1 MSQEMERNKKEIYI
15 LAGIIK
21 ENVKGRKIILWGDS
35 PMLRNV
41 LKEKYNLEVA
51 FVVTV
56 LQNLVNGRNIRHL
69 EDIRGK
75 SKEFYLV
82 SWGRAYDFYY
92 GKIEKEYGYQEI
104 SDFVYRRIKPIVI
117 ENWDCSK
124 KEYSDCY
131 GNVIK
136 ANSGILKKVV
146 FRGYNNEILVE
157 NNVSNL
163 QNVEIDLCA
172 NEKIT
177 ISGGVKFNR
186 NVKFELN
193 GYEGYST
200 VFIGRNCRFDISKFR
215 LFNHSYG
222 SSVLINDNCTFEEN
236 VDFRANSG
244 KRIIIGNDC
253 MFSRNIQL
261 QCGDGHSIFDIKTGK
276 NVNTLFR
283 PENTEKNHLFV
294 DAHVWVAANS
304 FLLSGTYVGKGSVIG
319 AGAVVKGKYPNNCII
334 AGNPCK
340 IVKRDIAWGRDG
352 YSEDISCCGSKENIM
367 LTNDT
372 QPALYGKKVLVI
384 GGTRFI
390 GVQLVWELIRRG
402 NDVTIATR
410 GKTKDNFGDKVSRI
424 ILDLEDEK
432 IVKNVLRGQ
441 YYDVVYNNLA
451 YCSDY
456 VRNILENIQCK
467 KYIQLS
473 SIAVYLNRKE
483 NIVEEDFNARNIQ
496 LKWNGVDDNYARG
509 KMQAEAA
516 VVQAYSHIPYVLVRI
531 PYVTKTERLYYY
543 CNHVVNSIP
552 MNIKDVNV
560 KYSFVQDIEVGKFLS
575 WIAAQDYVG
584 ILNLSSSGNISVSE
598 ILNYIEVKTGY
609 KAIIDHK
616 AKEDAPFDKDTFSLN
631 LEKVESIGYK
641 VSNINAWFW
650 KLLDEYIERALREKQ
665 KRIEI
670 KQNKQLEKTV
680 KNVSRDK
687 CTGCGACSNICPTDA
702 VLMVVD
708 EEGFLM
714 PVIEKN
720 KCISCGLCKK
730 ICPAFSGELNQKD
743 PVSCYALM
751 AEDDLREKSSSGGAF
766 SVLAEKVLEE
776 GGVVAGA
783 VWTNEYNAEQKI
795 IKNKEEIP
803 LLRGSK
809 YVQSDSKKT
818 FKETKEWL
826 NKGVKVLYTGM
837 PCQIN
842 GLLCYLQKDY
852 DNLITVDLLCRGNAS
867 NELFKKFAKDNYGD
881 QHIKRINF
889 KEKKPLGWGATT
901 AYEFGDGTT
910 EKTNIHNS
918 IWMCAFLANFMDRKS
933 CYSCEFASTK
943 RVGDISIGDFWG
955 IQNYKKELNDNKG
968 TSIVVTNTEKGD
980 KLVKGIGD
988 RCKVLEQVPVE
999 MGVPYNSA
1007 LSNHVRLSSARE
1019 RFFNNIK
1026 KLPLPAAVDR
1036 TMYGKK
1042 YDVGIVGWWYNLN
1055 YGGTITYYALNKVIQ
1070 KMGYSVLMIR
1080 RGSSGPTMPND
1091 NTIPMIFSKKYYNIS
1106 RLYTHRDMHWLNYSC
1121 KAFVSGSDQL
1131 WNPYLEA
1138 YAGPEYFLSFVNE
1151 HNVKVS
1157 YASSFGNIEGVSED
1171 FRKKYQPLLDRFS
1184 GISVREDYAVD
1195 ICEKDFE
1202 IQAKHVCDPV
1212 FLCDKLDFIELSK
1225 ESKQEYPEKF
1235 LVNFLLDPNAEKVE
1249 GYKYVQEKIG
1259 LKECTNL
1266 TDLQNVEERVKNFQ
1280 GEKVFANIGI
1290 EDFLKA
1296 YVNAEF
1302 VVTDSFHGTCL
1313 AIIFNKP
1320 FISIANKERGE
1331 KRFKSL
1337 LKWLG
1342 LEHRMVYDIKEI
1354 YKRTE
1359 LLEEI
1364 DFTPVN
1370 RIIENSKNEG
1380 IEWLKGH
1387 LSKMM

>member
-1 MSQEMERNKKEIYI
+1 MLQEVTRNEKEIHI
-15 LAGIIK
+15 LASIIAQ
-21 ENVKGRKIILWGDS
+21 NVKGRKIILWGDS
-35 PMLRNV
+35 PFLRKV
-41 LKEKYNLEVA
+41 LKKNYNLEVE
-51 FVVTV
+51 FVVTI
-56 LQNLVNGRNIRHL
+56 LKNLVNGRTIRYL
-69 EDIRGK
+69 EEIKGK
-75 SKEFYLV
+75 SQEFYLV
-82 SWGRAYDFYY
+82 SWGRVYDFYY
-92 GKIEKEYGYQEI
+92 KKIIEEYGYQEI
-104 SDFVYRRIKPIVI
+104 IDFVYRRIKPIVI

-136 ANSGILKKVV
+136 ANGGTLKRVV
-146 FRGYNNEILVE
+146 FRGYNNEIIIGK
-157 NNVSNL
+157 NVSNL
-163 QNVEIDLCA
+163 QNIEVDLCA
-172 NEKIT
+172 NEKII
-177 ISGGVKFNR
+177 ISEGVRFNR
-186 NVKFELN
+186 NVRFELN
-193 GYEGYST
+193 GYDGYST
-200 VFIGRNCRFDISKFR
+200 ISIGKFCRFDKSRFR
-215 LFNHSYG
+215 LFNHRNG
-222 SSVLINDNCTFEEN
+222 SAVMINDNCTFEEN

-244 KRIIIGNDC
+244 KKIIIGKDC
-253 MFSRNIQL
+253 MFSRDIQL

-276 NVNTLFR
+276 NINTLFI

-294 DAHVWVAANS
+294 DEHVWVAANT
-304 FLLSGTYVGKGSVIG
+304 FLLGGTYVGRGSVIG
-319 AGAVVKGKYPNNCII
+319 AGAVVKGKYPNNCAL
-334 AGNPCK
+334 AGNPSA
-340 IVKRDIAWGRDG
+340 IVKRDIAWSRDG
-352 YSEDISCCGSKENIM
+352 YSTDISSCGSKEYMM
-367 LTNDT
+367 LTSDT
-372 QPALYGKKVLVI
+372 RPALYGKKVLVI
-384 GGTRFI
+384 GGTRFM

-410 GKTKDNFGDKVSRI
+410 GQVKDKFGDRVSRI
-424 ILDLEDEK
+424 ILDLQDEN
-432 IVKNVLRGQ
+432 IVKNALKGKQ
-441 YYDVVYNNLA
+441 FDVVYNNLA
-451 YCSDY
+451 YCSNY
-456 VRNILENIQCK
+456 VRNILDNIQCK

-483 NIVEEDFNARNIQ
+483 NIVEEDFNAKNIQ
-496 LKWNGVDDNYARG
+496 LKWSNVDDNYARG

-516 VVQAYSHIPYVLVRI
+516 VVQAFSHIPYTLVRI
-531 PYVTKTERLYYY
+531 PYVTRTERLYYY
-543 CNHVVNSIP
+543 CNHVVNGIP
-552 MNIKDVNV
+552 MNIKDLNIR
-560 KYSFVQDIEVGKFLS
+560 YSFVQDIEVGKFLA
-575 WIAAQDYVG
+575 WIAAQDYIG
-584 ILNLSSSGNISVSE
+584 TLNFSSIGNISIDE
-598 ILNYIEVKTGY
+598 ILKYIERKTGY
-609 KAIIDHK
+609 KAIIDNGVK
-616 AKEDAPFDKDTFSLN
+616 DDVPFDKDTFSLN
-631 LEKVESIGYK
+631 LEKAESIGYK
-641 VSNINAWFW
+641 ISNIHTWFW
-650 KLLDEYIERALREKQ
+650 KLLDEYIERALQEKNRHMELVQ
-665 KRIEI
+665 DE
-670 KQNKQLEKTV
+670 QMEKTV
-680 KNVSRDK
+680 KNVNRDK
-687 CTGCGACSNICPTDA
+687 CTGCGACNNICPTDA
-702 VLMVVD
+702 ISMKVD
-708 EEGFLM
+708 EEGFLI
-714 PVIEKN
+714 PVIDEG
-720 KCISCGLCKK
+720 KCVSCGLCKK
-730 ICPAFSGELNQKD
+730 ICPVFSGELNQKEH
-743 PVSCYALM
+743 VSCYALM

-766 SVLAEKVLEE
+766 SVLAEKVIED

-795 IKNKEEIP
+795 IVNKEEIP

-809 YVQSDSKKT
+809 YVQSDTKKT

-826 NKGVKVLYTGM
+826 DKGVKVLYTGT

-867 NELFKKFAKDNYGD
+867 NQLFKKFAEDNYRN
-881 QHIKRINF
+881 QQIKRINF

-901 AYEFGDGTT
+901 AYEFEDGTI

-955 IQNYKKELNDNKG
+955 IQKYKKELNDNKG
-968 TSIVVTNTEKGD
+968 TSIVVTNTKKGD
-980 KLVKGIGD
+980 ELVKVIGE
-988 RCKVLEQVPVE
+988 RCKVLEQVPIE
-999 MGVPYNSA
+999 MGAPYNSA

-1019 RFFNNIK
+1019 QFFNNVK
-1026 KLPLPAAVDR
+1026 KLPVPAAIDR
-1036 TMYGKK
+1036 TIYGKK

-1070 KMGYSVLMIR
+1070 KIGYSVLMIR
-1080 RGSSGPTMPND
+1080 RGSSGPAMPND
-1091 NTIPMIFSKKYYNIS
+1091 NTIPMRFSKKYYNIS

-1131 WNPYLEA
+1131 WNPYLET
-1138 YAGPEYFLSFVNE
+1138 YAGPEFFLSFVNE

-1157 YASSFGNIEGVSED
+1157 YASSFGNIAGVSED

-1195 ICEKDFE
+1195 ICEQDFG

-1212 FLCDKLDFIELSK
+1212 FLCDKSEFIELSK
-1225 ESKQEYPEKF
+1225 KSKQEYPGKY
-1235 LVNFLLDPNAEKVE
+1235 LVNFLLDPNAEKVN

-1266 TDLQNVEERVKNFQ
+1266 TDLQNVEERVKKFQ
-1280 GEKVFANIGI
+1280 GEKVYANVEI

-1342 LEHRMVYDIKEI
+1342 LEGRMVNDVKEI
-1354 YKRTE
+1354 YERPE
-1359 LLEEI
+1359 LLEMI
-1364 DFTPVN
+1364 DFTSVN
-1370 RIIENSKNEG
+1370 KIIENSKKEG